1 MARWRTTVTSV
12 GSLAANDE
20 NAYTCAKAVFLRC
33 REGLWVCT
41 EPLLRLLHA
50 RNVQA
55 TDTADGSVGDWIVG
69 TCSARHGRAAHIA
82 YAMRVTEAMS
92 FNDYWQDP
100 RFRLKRPDMHS
111 SIRSAFGDSIYH
123 RNDVTGKWNQ
133 VDSHHSYQHG
143 TPNAKNICH
152 DTSVDRVLVSDD
164 FVYWGRSGPR
174 IPVSF
179 RDEICKGGQGHRC
192 RFPADLV
199 SRCIA
204 WLRGLNETGY
214 RGDPLDWDR

>member
-1 MARWRTTVTSV
+1 MPRLYSYVVARDYGFAPNPFFGFCTLATCKPQIRRT
-12 GSLAANDE
+12 AA
-20 NAYTCAKAVFLRC
+20 
-33 REGLWVCT
+33 
-41 EPLLRLLHA
+41 
-50 RNVQA
+50 
-55 TDTADGSVGDWIVG
+55 VGDWIVG
-69 TCSARHGRAAHIA
+69 TGSGRHGRAAHIV

-92 FNDYWQDP
+92 FNDYWQDH
-100 RFRLKRPDMHS
+100 RFRLKRPNMHA
-111 SIRSAFGDSIYH
+111 SIRSAFGDNIYH
-123 RNDVTGKWNQ
+123 RNDVTGEWNQ

-164 FVYWGRSGPR
+164 FLYWGSSGPR
-174 IPVSF
+174 IPPSF

-214 RGDPLDWDR
+214 GGDPLDWGR